1 MFKMEKIEL
10 ANKELNKV
18 KDFLEKNEDAFQYMD
33 LKLHDVSYY
42 CGSEEMKEEFPL
54 CSQYVDNYNYDINY
68 FNDFC
73 DINYETFLGDLKEI
87 YGIDFRD
94 MYHQLGRT
102 SKFYLHDRNLIDV
115 NCNGID
121 YDETFYMFINEYSEA
136 NGYGIY
142 TNFVNGKIKIDE
154 DYLDAIRDYEE
165 EVENEIDYIINDFYN
180 DFIGYCEDIITVYKW
195 IEDFKDN
202 QLVYFKDYLTC
213 EEETLE
219 ANEELKKENQL
230 RSANICLDIME
241 KYSISAEDME
251 LLKENINEF

>member
-1 MFKMEKIEL
+1 MFEMNKIEL

-18 KDFLEKNEDAFQYMD
+18 KDFLEKNEDAFYYMD

-42 CGSEEMKEEFPL
+42 CYDGLSKDFPL
-54 CSQYVDNYNYDINY
+54 CSKTGIDY
-68 FNDFC
+68 FGDFC
-73 DINYETFLGDLKEI
+73 DINYEIFLGDLKEI

-94 MYHQLGRT
+94 MHHQLGST

-219 ANEELKKENQL
+219 ADEELKKENQL

-251 LLKENINEF
+251 LLKENIDEF